1 MADLYAVEVE
11 PEVRVWPDSLPDR
24 DLGRVDFLVGLLAE
38 HAETLG
44 EPYTRHLDGKIR
56 ELRFHLVRQQTR
68 VTYWLAPRRR
78 LVLLTVFRKTRSA
91 ETAEVQR
98 AIRAQKTCEAEH
110 DIAHDTYERE
120 GG

>member
-1 MADLYAVEVE
+1 MPRHSVSHTTRRLNGK
-11 PEVRVWPDSLPDR
+11 VRER
-24 DLGRVDFLVGLLAE
+24 
-38 HAETLG
+38 
-44 EPYTRHLDGKIR
+44 
-56 ELRFHLVRQQTR
+56 RFHLLRQQTR

-91 ETAEVQR
+91 ETTEVQR

-110 DIAHDTYERE
+110 GIAHDSYQRE